1 MLVAYGSWQLALK
14 DGWGGCMTKTRLTS
28 RRCKTAARAI
38 AGHLFICD
46 DHGTLRLCLATDLAG
61 AQGVSFSAFC
71 QAIQSMNRWN

>member
-28 RRCKTAARAI
+28 HRCQTAARAI

-61 AQGVSFSAFC
+61 AQGVMELDGC
-71 QAIQSMNRWN
+71 